1 MALID
6 VFDVAATPIVAFL
19 VARDVCHLETLSKAW
34 GDELRSLPS
43 RDLWRNLFLKAFP
56 AEASALLPLIVRGAP
71 DADRR
76 ARLAYRN
83 LATCGAAA
91 DSAIECA
98 WMAGGPGQGPDEGR
112 LPPRCHPRQADPF
125 VLLLTAEGIAEGERR
140 YAGIARWGTPE
151 EFGRDSDTHE
161 FEHLAVW
168 EPTDA
173 SFLFVA
179 GGVHPLSEAAV
190 VRASALWTSCYLVD
204 LATFDVLPLWRDAAP
219 PHPDN
224 VAIREEGSIHT
235 GMHGASEFL
244 VGVVDRQLRHVEP
257 GPGVY
262 AVKAEGYARFRII
275 EDGRF
280 PQIYHLKLERLWVNF
295 TPATQAY
302 RGRAHLQNLL
312 RGLLRARSIARAP
325 QQLGGGPI
333 DFSRPLDDRETA
345 PPEDDEVAS
354 LRRRLESAELELG
367 LERLRNERLR
377 AATSYLAETAYM
389 LDTFDQD
396 GPGGGGHAGD
406 SSDDDMPA

>member
-1 MALID
+1 M
-6 VFDVAATPIVAFL
+6 
-19 VARDVCHLETLSKAW
+19 
-34 GDELRSLPS
+34 
-43 RDLWRNLFLKAFP
+43 
-56 AEASALLPLIVRGAP
+56 
-71 DADRR
+71 
-76 ARLAYRN
+76 
-83 LATCGAAA
+83 
-91 DSAIECA
+91 
-98 WMAGGPGQGPDEGR
+98 
-112 LPPRCHPRQADPF
+112 
-125 VLLLTAEGIAEGERR
+125 
-140 YAGIARWGTPE
+140 
-151 EFGRDSDTHE
+151 
-161 FEHLAVW
+161 
-168 EPTDA
+168 
-173 SFLFVA
+173 
-179 GGVHPLSEAAV
+179 
-190 VRASALWTSCYLVD
+190 
-204 LATFDVLPLWRDAAP
+204 LPLWRDAAP

-224 VAIREEGSIHT
+224 VAEREEGSIHT
-235 GMHGASEFL
+235 GMHGASDFL
-244 VGVVDRQLRHVEP
+244 VGVADRQLRHVEP

-275 EDGRF
+275 ESDLF
-280 PQIYHLKLERLWVNF
+280 PQDYHLKLERLWVNF

-396 GPGGGGHAGD
+396 GAGGGGHAGE

>member
-1 MALID
+1 M
-6 VFDVAATPIVAFL
+6 
-19 VARDVCHLETLSKAW
+19 
-34 GDELRSLPS
+34 
-43 RDLWRNLFLKAFP
+43 
-56 AEASALLPLIVRGAP
+56 
-71 DADRR
+71 
-76 ARLAYRN
+76 
-83 LATCGAAA
+83 
-91 DSAIECA
+91 
-98 WMAGGPGQGPDEGR
+98 
-112 LPPRCHPRQADPF
+112 
-125 VLLLTAEGIAEGERR
+125 
-140 YAGIARWGTPE
+140 
-151 EFGRDSDTHE
+151 
-161 FEHLAVW
+161 
-168 EPTDA
+168 
-173 SFLFVA
+173 
-179 GGVHPLSEAAV
+179 
-190 VRASALWTSCYLVD
+190 
-204 LATFDVLPLWRDAAP
+204 LPLWRDAAP

-224 VAIREEGSIHT
+224 VAIREEGSNDFFRSIHT

-244 VGVVDRQLRHVEP
+244 VGVADRQLRHVEP

-262 AVKAEGYARFRII
+262 AVKAEGYARFTA
-275 EDGRF
+275 GSS
-280 PQIYHLKLERLWVNF
+280 LKLERLWVNF